1 MVILRQI
8 SQFVFE
14 DVAGGN
20 EPIFHLISDNGTLK
34 YLHQSGYGCLTTDRV
49 IVVTA

>member
-8 SQFVFE
+8 SQFIFE

-20 EPIFHLISDNGTLK
+20 EPIFQLVSDNGTLN
-34 YLHQSGYGCLTTDRV
+34 YLHQSGYGCLTADKV

>member
-34 YLHQSGYGCLTTDRV
+34 YLHQSGYGCLSAAMVV
-49 IVVTA
+49 ITA

>member
-8 SQFVFE
+8 GQYIFE

-20 EPIFHLISDNGTLK
+20 EPIFQLVSDNGTLK
-34 YLHQSGYGCLTTDRV
+34 YLHQSGYGYLTADRV
-49 IVVTA
+49 IVVIA